1 MDPTTFN
8 PEDVMHQIVITMTR
22 QGQVQFSLPNDVL
35 TCYGLLEAAKD
46 AVREQA
52 KIRMQEAH
60 QAIAIASALPTRN
73 GSGPRRV

>member
-1 MDPTTFN
+1 MEPTAFDPS
-8 PEDVMHQIVITMTR
+8 DIMHQIVITMTK

-52 KIRMQEAH
+52 KISMQEAH

-73 GSGPRRV
+73 GSGPRRL